1 MEKKVLWPLTVLLGA
16 IIGFAAGTLLGP
28 GQELSR
34 GALEKAER
42 MESLATSLGEI
53 LEAERGVRTG
63 LEEHIGELSRNL
75 RAASNTA
82 LVFEIKFAEL
92 SIRYREVEDAL
103 ADIGIE
109 LNAATGD
116 ISRVA
121 DDISS
126 FIEGVEDG
134 SATPAP

>member
-1 MEKKVLWPLTVLLGA
+1 MDKKVLWPLTVVFGV
-16 IIGFAAGTLLGP
+16 ITGFSAGTLLSP
-28 GQELSR
+28 GKELSR
-34 GALEKAER
+34 SALEKSQR
-42 MESLATSLGEI
+42 MESLSISLGQI
-53 LEAERGVRTG
+53 LEGERSVRQG

-75 RAASNTA
+75 FAASRTA
-82 LVFEIKFAEL
+82 IEFEIKFSDL